1 MTFARTKPWR
11 RPEPLV
17 AKPQTRSLDEKGP
30 ARSQAHLAL
39 VRSMPCLC
47 CPHGAQRSP
56 TRAHHPKGLFPR
68 TMGKRITDL
77 LCLPLC
83 DWHHTEGPDALHR
96 TGDELGWW
104 RRMGVEPYGVILS
117 MLAGC
122 RDPSKDDAVAF
133 VKAQR
138 ERA

>member
-1 MTFARTKPWR
+1 
-11 RPEPLV
+11 
-17 AKPQTRSLDEKGP
+17 
-30 ARSQAHLAL
+30 
-39 VRSMPCLC
+39 
-47 CPHGAQRSP
+47 
-56 TRAHHPKGLFPR
+56 
-68 TMGKRITDL
+68 
-77 LCLPLC
+77 
-83 DWHHTEGPDALHR
+83 LHR